1 MWPLLGGIASGLMS
15 GIGSIFSNQQSAQ
28 SVQQQEGFQER
39 MSDTSYQR
47 GMADMKAAGLNPML
61 AFSQGGASTPG
72 GGSFSAANVG
82 QGAVGG
88 MATGAN
94 SAQTLSQMQPQI
106 QNMQAD
112 TALKEANVK
121 KTQADAVTSAAQAA
135 VAVDNFRGVA
145 QQNVAKGESAG
156 YDVKG
161 HEVNNQYLNSP
172 TGQVLA
178 PLGLAGTDVNS
189 ASSAASSFLGAGAKL
204 GGVVNGTFR
213 SLGY

>member
-1 MWPLLGGIASGLMS
+1 MWPLLGGIASGLIS

-28 SVQQQEGFQER
+28 SVQQQENFQER

-82 QGAVGG
+82 AAASGG
-88 MATGAN
+88 MVQGAN

-106 QNMQAD
+106 QNLQAD
-112 TALKEANVK
+112 TQLKEANVK
-121 KTQADAVTSAAQAA
+121 KVQADAVTSAAQAA
-135 VAVDNFRGVA
+135 VALDNYRGIA
-145 QQNVAKGESAG
+145 QSNVAKGESDT
-156 YDVKG
+156 YDVKA
-161 HEVNNQYLNSP
+161 HQMNNQYLYSP
-172 TGQVLA
+172 TGQLLR

-189 ASSAASSFLGAGAKL
+189 AASAAGNFLGAGQKL
-204 GGVVNGTFR
+204 GTLVNNTFR